1 MYLLSSLVHVS
12 ASVFVLLCTSR
23 IVVTDAVAVPDVDK
37 RTFHYAMVSGDS
49 VFFEPIEEGWNDA
62 CEKLGPDVT
71 CEHFGFG
78 DTNPNAMEELLA
90 EHNLTYVKADHGRK
104 CALFL
109 RHLIER
115 GDIDGIAAKCNPR
128 KGVGLVDDTTRT
140 WIQEAKDAG
149 IPAVV
154 FDGPHEGPYLS
165 YIGTDEFHV
174 GQSMAK
180 LLKQLRPEGGTYVAI
195 YHNGSGNERA
205 RGFYK
210 EIEKDNGRDDKAHWV
225 EEPRLDYAELGWDD
239 GLDFHDITRDGLDSV
254 IPDLET
260 IASTNPTTIL
270 FMYQTPLR
278 LEEFPDFVDRTRD
291 KNITF
296 VSTVTVT
303 VTVTVLHTIIYQRYK
318 PHLLSSSL
326 LL

>member
-1 MYLLSSLVHVS
+1 MYLLSSLVQVVLTTVS
-12 ASVFVLLCTSR
+12 VSVVVMLSTSR
-23 IVVTDAVAVPDVDK
+23 IAVADAVAVSVTDGDSRK
-37 RTFHYAMVSGDS
+37 FHYAMVSSDS
-49 VFFEPIEEGWNDA
+49 AFFEPIEEGWNDA
-62 CEKLGPDVT
+62 CETLGPDVT
-71 CEHFGFG
+71 CEHFSFK
-78 DTNPNAMEELLA
+78 AELLD
-90 EHNLTYVKADHGRK
+90 EQNLTYVEDEHGRK

-115 GDIDGIAAKCNPR
+115 GDVDGIAAKCNPR
-128 KGVGLVDDTTRT
+128 YGLGLVDDTTRT

-149 IPAVV
+149 IPVVV

-165 YIGTDEFHV
+165 YIGTDEFDV

-195 YHNGSGNERA
+195 YHNGSGKERA
-205 RGFYK
+205 QGFYE

-225 EEPRLDYAELGWDD
+225 EEPSLDYAELGWDD
-239 GLDFHDITRDGLDSV
+239 GLDFHAVSRAAIH
-254 IPDLET
+254 DLET
-260 IASTNPTTIL
+260 IASKNPTAIL

-296 VSTVTVT
+296 VSIVI
-303 VTVTVLHTIIYQRYK
+303 VTVTVLHTI
-318 PHLLSSSL
+318 L
-326 LL
+326 